1 MQINLYSKAIKN
13 GILYLGWI
21 LFFLCLWCKGCSSE
35 TSQRE
40 FTKAVKKTFKSVV
53 PKQKEILHFANKKQ
67 LTNFVKSNP
76 NNPYISE
83 LEDKIFDI
91 QKQNDSLKNN
101 FKSLPDTIKTIEYD
115 KAIQLKLF
123 EHPFEDDFIKA
134 QINGIVQG
142 DVKDLGFSYERKKQ
156 PIPITKF
163 RLLLGGGI
171 GANKELNQGIWKFN
185 AGFQNKKGNI
195 IRASYM
201 GVGNQKYVLAEY
213 DFSIFKIVR

>member
-1 MQINLYSKAIKN
+1 MQINLYSKTVKN

-21 LFFLCLWCKGCSSE
+21 LFFLCLWFKGCGSE

-40 FTKAVKKTFKSVV
+40 FTKPVKKTFKSVV
-53 PKQKEILHFANKKQ
+53 PKQKEIPHFANKKQ

-76 NNPYISE
+76 DNPYINE

-101 FKSLPDTIKTIEYD
+101 FNSLPDTIKIMEYN

-156 PIPITKF
+156 LIPITKF
-163 RLLLGGGI
+163 RLLGGVGI
-171 GANKELNQGIWKFN
+171 ANTLQFDKPLFN
-185 AGFQNKKGNI
+185 ANLGFQNKKGNI
-195 IRASYM
+195 LRIGYDSDSRIL
-201 GVGNQKYVLAEY
+201 VGF
-213 DFSIFKIVR
+213 DFSIFKITR